1 MRKIENNTI
10 PFGTFV
16 AFNYFGL
23 VFIKRPL
30 CAEEENHEAIHT
42 RQQIEWLI
50 LYTAGMLALI
60 LGGGWSWWWL
70 CTLPLC
76 YHVILYCVLWFIE
89 WLLPP
94 YDRAYRDVPLERE
107 CYDNQAD
114 QAYLKRR
121 KWFAWIKYLFK
132 RPKE

>member
-1 MRKIENNTI
+1 M
-10 PFGTFV
+10 
-16 AFNYFGL
+16 
-23 VFIKRPL
+23 

-94 YDRAYRDVPLERE
+94 YDRAYRDVALERE
-107 CYDNQAD
+107 CYDHQAD
-114 QAYLKRR
+114 QAYLTRR